1 MANHPRRSRGS
12 RGYVPSPEE
21 IELARTARRLT
32 QAAAAALLYKG
43 VRTWQQWEAGDR
55 KMDPALWELFIA
67 KCGPAAGQ
75 DSDPP
80 DATSLPSPPDPPDPP
95 ALAARNRAQENV

>member
-12 RGYVPSPEE
+12 RGYVPGPEE

-80 DATSLPSPPDPPDPP
+80 DATSPPSPPDPPDPP
-95 ALAARNRAQENV
+95 ALADRSRAQENV